1 MSTRRRIFFG
11 IIATIVAGIWYL
23 LYSII
28 TDLEPRYRAA
38 VEESMIDSANIVA
51 ALIAADMRDIK
62 STDSEPSESEF
73 DISKLEITAA
83 NLATVQPLAKIYEIT
98 KVKIDMRLMVTDATG
113 LVRFD
118 SSGRLLGNSIA
129 AYNDFIR
136 TMRGE
141 YGART
146 TRDNKDDPDTTVLY
160 VSAPIKRGDTIKGI
174 VTLGEPTAG
183 LNQFLTLA
191 KRKIYSATA
200 LAAFSVLAVGLFT
213 AFVLTRPIGMLLDY
227 LKLLRE
233 TRPSTLPRFGR
244 SAAGIIGR
252 TLDEMREA
260 LQSRGYVERYVQT
273 LTHELKSPLSAV
285 RGAAELINDQM
296 PSADRQRFLDNI
308 LTETHR
314 MQTVID
320 RLLELAT
327 LERRRGLE
335 RSSEIKLVELLM
347 EVKRAT
353 DSQAKQAGVT
363 VECPQE
369 TTLSVR
375 GDEVLL
381 RQAVINLVSNAI
393 EFSPSGSKVELSVES
408 SVRGVVIQ
416 CRDHGA
422 GIPAYARER
431 IFERFYSLQ
440 RPGSGKKSTGL
451 GLSFVREIAELHH
464 GKISVENAPAGGV
477 IARLTLA

>member
-11 IIATIVAGIWYL
+11 IIATIVAGVWYL

-28 TDLEPRYRAA
+28 ADLEPRYRAA

-51 ALIAADMRDIK
+51 ALVSGELHDGELDTKALNAAAARI
-62 STDSEPSESEF
+62 SAAEPF
-73 DISKLEITAA
+73 
-83 NLATVQPLAKIYEIT
+83 AKIYEVT
-98 KVKIDMRLMVTDATG
+98 KSKVDMRLMVTDATG

-118 SSGRLLGNSIA
+118 SSGRLQGSSIA
-129 AYNDFIR
+129 EYNDFIR

-146 TRDNKDDPDTTVLY
+146 TRDQKDDPNTTVLY
-160 VSAPIKRGDTIKGI
+160 VSAPIKAADTIKGI

-200 LAAFSVLAVGLFT
+200 LAAVSVLVAGLAA
-213 AFVLTRPIGMLLDY
+213 AFILTRPIGMLLDY

-252 TLDEMREA
+252 TVDEMREA

-308 LTETHR
+308 LSETNR

-327 LERRRGLE
+327 LERRRGLD
-335 RSSEIKLVELLM
+335 RSQTVSIAGLFQQV
-347 EVKRAT
+347 VSAT
-353 DSQAKQAGVT
+353 SLQAKQAGVT
-363 VECPQE
+363 VEC
-369 TTLSVR
+369 TSDSGLSVS

-381 RQAVINLVSNAI
+381 RQALINLVSNAI
-393 EFSPSGSKVELSVES
+393 EFSTSGGKIELSAES
-408 SVRGVVIQ
+408 GANGVTIQ

-422 GIPAYARER
+422 GIPEYARER
-431 IFERFYSLQ
+431 IFDRFYSLQ

-451 GLSFVREIAELHH
+451 GLSFVREIAELHR
-464 GKISVENAPAGGV
+464 GKISVENAPSAGV
-477 IARLTLA
+477 VARLVLPT